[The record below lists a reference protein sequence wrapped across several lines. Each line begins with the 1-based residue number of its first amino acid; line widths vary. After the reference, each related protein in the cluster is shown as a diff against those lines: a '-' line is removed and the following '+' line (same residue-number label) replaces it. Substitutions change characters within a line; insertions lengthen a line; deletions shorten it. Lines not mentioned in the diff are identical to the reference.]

1 MIIYIYIYIFII
13 YPGDVRS
20 RYKLMEETFAN
31 QLRTEES
38 SILAMLVVG
47 FQKYLNSMM
56 EAVTS

>member
-1 MIIYIYIYIFII
+1 MIIYIYIFII